1 MKGARKKFVTDF
13 AASISSAR
21 WVMVSASQLA
31 SGNEMS
37 NEQRELL
44 ERCHIYLICKHPGF
58 AFDPEHFRYENGVAS
73 GILRYKVAGMGID
86 LPFDIEFPLLDGAQE
101 IALSPY
107 PHREII
113 TRDHDGEIVRYLPA
127 GVIALQPN
135 FALGTPRLREFEVLY
150 VGQAYGDGDRSAF
163 ERLQTHGT
171 LQKILAEAQYS
182 SPDDEVFLMM
192 FEYPYYRVIS
202 MIDGKTSNV
211 SSAETD
217 CARFS
222 SILQNQLTE
231 RQQICLTE
239 AALIR
244 YFAPK
249 YNAVYKESFPSDS
262 HKILAQCYEL
272 DFTALV
278 VEIDVEELNYRLWSE
293 RAKPSWHHIA
303 QIELSSEEDRRGF
316 FHLSRGDGTFF
327 TVPGL
332 IR

>member
-1 MKGARKKFVTDF
+1 MKGERKKFVTDF
-13 AASISSAR
+13 AVSIFSSR
-21 WVMVSASQLA
+21 WIMVSASQLA
-31 SGNEMS
+31 SGNQMS

-58 AFDPEHFRYENGVAS
+58 AFAPEHFRYENGVAA
-73 GILRYKVAGMGID
+73 GILRYRVAGESID
-86 LPFDIEFPLLDGAQE
+86 LPFNFEFPLLDGGKE

-107 PHREII
+107 PHREIV
-113 TRDHDGEIVRYLPA
+113 TRGHGGEIVRYLPA
-127 GVIALQPN
+127 GAVALQPD
-135 FALGTPRLREFEVLY
+135 FALGAPRLREFEVLY

-202 MIDGKTSNV
+202 MIDGKAGNV
-211 SSAETD
+211 SSAKTD
-217 CARFS
+217 RARFS
-222 SILQNQLTE
+222 SILQNHLTE

-244 YFAPK
+244 YFGPK
-249 YNAVYKESFPSDS
+249 YNAIYKESFPSDN

-293 RAKPSWHHIA
+293 RAKPHWHHIA

-327 TVPGL
+327 TIPDL